1 MKVVIN
7 SGEPLLEKTLTRW
20 GYDVWAAENGQQA
33 MELLTQENP
42 ATLVILSSESEG
54 LRGAE
59 LCRRLRTQSR
69 DQYIY
74 VILLIEKLQGDD
86 LLEAFE
92 QGADDYLTKPYDGYE
107 LRAKLLVA
115 KRILSLQERL
125 LSMRDELLVQA
136 THDSLT
142 GLWNRRATMESL
154 ARELARSKREG
165 RPVGLML
172 ADIDHFKKINDTY
185 GHLAGDRVL
194 QTVATRLKNAMRTY
208 DTVGRYGGEEFLIV
222 SPGCDEAASDAARG
236 ALTRGNRCRAGGHTR
251 RKHLRDVK
259 PGSSGSHN
267 GITAGSVHQSSGRGV
282 VPSKTRRP
290 KPCRT
295 RRDFARRSPL
305 VSFQFR
311 LNNLFGWSKSGVDE
325 SEHVGEIILQLIK
338 KAAQVGAC
346 PSAGRSEPG

>member
-42 ATLVILSSESEG
+42 ATLVILSSESAG

-136 THDSLT
+136 THDALT

-154 ARELARSKREG
+154 GRELARSKREG
-165 RPVGLML
+165 RPVGLLL

-185 GHLAGDRVL
+185 GHLAGDCVL

-222 SPGCDEAASDAARG
+222 SPGCDET
-236 ALTRGNRCRAGGHTR
+236 ALMRRAE
-251 RKHLRDVK
+251 HLREA
-259 PGSSGSHN
+259 
-267 GITAGSVHQSSGRGV
+267 IAAGPVVTREGNISVTLSLGAAVATTELPQ
-282 VPSKTRRP
+282 
-290 KPCRT
+290 
-295 RRDFARRSPL
+295 D
-305 VSFQFR
+305 QF
-311 LNNLFGWSKSGVDE
+311 
-325 SEHVGEIILQLIK
+325 I
-338 KAAQVGAC
+338 KAADEALYRAKRG
-346 PSAGRSEPG
+346 GRNHSELAETLPTVAR